1 MSRRYETL
9 ATTPAPFACLACR
22 DSKRRCDRSIPQCK
36 GCIQKRI
43 VCDYPYRRKKRER
56 KRPSNNSAISP
67 ISGLLTDRSPGS
79 GSAENS
85 QASPGY
91 YESLHLAP
99 LHPTGANFLTERFLD
114 PEGFRSAQLKV
125 PELDVDYLITKDV
138 SDFVGDV
145 ANIKAISDKFFDS
158 VHEWMPIVSK
168 IQFLANLVSSLT
180 HKRAELFFLILAMK
194 LVCEPGSSSRTPL
207 YQVTKR
213 LQHQIG
219 NSGVLSL
226 RVVQAS
232 VLIIIYELGNGI
244 YPSAFL
250 SIASAARYASAV
262 DLDKSILYR
271 EISGISW
278 PELEERRRAWW
289 SLLVLDRYLNLSD
302 PSRHLVTPD
311 PHIEN
316 WLPVDDATFNDGT
329 SRPEDAFTLASAN
342 ALNLGRFARFAQ
354 AAHLLGQVL
363 HHVAVKSPESET
375 AQLRRTIF
383 SLVNVSTLEAEF
395 RRLEF
400 CSQSSV
406 CYCGILLLDC
416 SQRERELNSPTIS
429 LDHLSVESSLIS
441 QTVLQISLYITQLSE
456 QEIHARASPFLLH
469 MMYRVAMLFLKASRA
484 SPSESLTDKLHLIK
498 QGLETLGRRYHA
510 AHSYISLLSRQEI
523 MQAMQ

>member
-1 MSRRYETL
+1 MAAR
-9 ATTPAPFACLACR
+9 
-22 DSKRRCDRSIPQCK
+22 
-36 GCIQKRI
+36 KRI

-56 KRPSNNSAISP
+56 KRPASNSIVSP
-67 ISGLLTDRSPGS
+67 ISSLLTDRSPGS

-85 QASPGY
+85 GASPNY

-125 PELDVDYLITKDV
+125 PEPDVDYLITKDV

-158 VHEWMPIVSK
+158 VHEWMPIISK

-180 HKRAELFFLILAMK
+180 HKRAELFFLILSMK
-194 LVCEPGSSSRTPL
+194 LVCEQGSSSRTPL
-207 YQVTKR
+207 YQVTKQ
-213 LQHQIG
+213 LQHKIE

-250 SIASAARYASAV
+250 SIASSARYACAV
-262 DLDKSILYR
+262 DVDKSIQHR

-289 SLLVLDRYLNLSD
+289 SLLVLDRFLNLSD
-302 PSRHLVTPD
+302 PSRHLVTAD
-311 PHIEN
+311 PVLEN
-316 WLPVDDATFNDGT
+316 WLPVDDATFNAGT
-329 SRPEDAFTLASAN
+329 SRPEDAFTLGSAN

-363 HHVAVKSPESET
+363 HHVAQKSPENET

-383 SLVNVSTLEAEF
+383 SLVNVSSLEAKF

-400 CSQSSV
+400 CAQTSV

-416 SQRERELNSPTIS
+416 SQSSRDPNCAIIS
-429 LDHLSVESSLIS
+429 LDRLSLESSLIS
-441 QTVLQISLYITQLSE
+441 QTVLQISLYITQRTE
-456 QEIHARASPFLLH
+456 NDIHSRSSPFLLH
-469 MMYRVAMLFLKASRA
+469 MMYRVAMLYLKASKT
-484 SPSESLTDKLHLIK
+484 SPSESLADKLHVIK
-498 QGLETLGRRYHA
+498 QGLEALGRRYYA
-510 AHSYISLLSRQEI
+510 AHSYLSLLSRHQI

>member
-56 KRPSNNSAISP
+56 RPANNSVVSP

-91 YESLHLAP
+91 YDLAP
-99 LHPTGANFLTERFLD
+99 LHPAGANFLTERFLD

-145 ANIKAISDKFFDS
+145 ANIKAVSDKFFES
-158 VHEWMPIVSK
+158 VHEWMPIVSR

-180 HKRAELFFLILAMK
+180 HTRAELFFLILAMK

-213 LQHQIG
+213 LQHQLG

-250 SIASAARYASAV
+250 SIASAARYASAA
-262 DLDKSILYR
+262 DLDKSILHR
-271 EISGISW
+271 EISGVSW
-278 PELEERRRAWW
+278 PELEERRRTWW
-289 SLLVLDRYLNLSD
+289 SLLVLDR
-302 PSRHLVTPD
+302 H
-311 PHIEN
+311 
-316 WLPVDDATFNDGT
+316 
-329 SRPEDAFTLASAN
+329 
-342 ALNLGRFARFAQ
+342 
-354 AAHLLGQVL
+354 
-363 HHVAVKSPESET
+363 
-375 AQLRRTIF
+375 
-383 SLVNVSTLEAEF
+383 
-395 RRLEF
+395 
-400 CSQSSV
+400 
-406 CYCGILLLDC
+406 
-416 SQRERELNSPTIS
+416 
-429 LDHLSVESSLIS
+429 LDHKM
-441 QTVLQISLYITQLSE
+441 
-456 QEIHARASPFLLH
+456 HSP
-469 MMYRVAMLFLKASRA
+469 
-484 SPSESLTDKLHLIK
+484 
-498 QGLETLGRRYHA
+498 
-510 AHSYISLLSRQEI
+510 
-523 MQAMQ
+523 

>member
-1 MSRRYETL
+1 M
-9 ATTPAPFACLACR
+9 
-22 DSKRRCDRSIPQCK
+22 
-36 GCIQKRI
+36 
-43 VCDYPYRRKKRER
+43 CDYPYRRKKRER
-56 KRPSNNSAISP
+56 KRPANNSVVSP

-91 YESLHLAP
+91 YEGLHLAP

-145 ANIKAISDKFFDS
+145 ANIKAISDKFFNS

-226 RVVQAS
+226 QVVQAS

-262 DLDKSILYR
+262 DLDKSILHR

-278 PELEERRRAWW
+278 PELEERRRTWW
-289 SLLVLDRYLNLSD
+289 SLLVLDRCVLYLPVYPTERYVSYAKIQRDTKQCFRYLNLSD

-316 WLPVDDATFNDGT
+316 WLPVDDARFNSGVSNSCEVLLT
-329 SRPEDAFTLASAN
+329 S
-342 ALNLGRFARFAQ
+342 
-354 AAHLLGQVL
+354 H
-363 HHVAVKSPESET
+363 
-375 AQLRRTIF
+375 
-383 SLVNVSTLEAEF
+383 
-395 RRLEF
+395 
-400 CSQSSV
+400 
-406 CYCGILLLDC
+406 
-416 SQRERELNSPTIS
+416 
-429 LDHLSVESSLIS
+429 
-441 QTVLQISLYITQLSE
+441 
-456 QEIHARASPFLLH
+456 
-469 MMYRVAMLFLKASRA
+469 
-484 SPSESLTDKLHLIK
+484 
-498 QGLETLGRRYHA
+498 
-510 AHSYISLLSRQEI
+510 
-523 MQAMQ
+523 